1 MLIIFFKIFKI
12 ILTKEF
18 SSTLFS
24 FVALSKLTKPNMKK
38 GILLILLSFSLFT
51 SCNSS
56 KENKKDTYVTDNY
69 TKKEITITMRDGIKL
84 HTTIYSP
91 KDTSKEYPILMQRTP
106 YSSAPYG
113 NQKMKTKI
121 GPNVHLMKEGNIVVY
136 QDVRGR
142 WMSEGVYDNMRAY
155 IPNKTA
161 EETDEVSD
169 TYDTID
175 WLVNNVKNNNGNVGT
190 WGISYPG
197 HYATVSTIEA
207 HPALKAASPQAC
219 IGDFFFDDFH
229 HNGAFLLSYFRAISL
244 FGTYKDTP
252 TDSAWYSF
260 PKMESKDQYQ
270 FFLDKGPLKN
280 LNEYFQ
286 YEKLDIK
293 TAENKDRIDDYFWKE
308 IVEHPNYDSV
318 WQSKGIIQHL
328 DKVPSSVATMIVGGW
343 FDAEDLYGPLE
354 TYKAIE
360 KNGKDNYNTL
370 VFGPWDHGKW
380 ARSGVE
386 NYVGN
391 YYFGDS
397 ISLKFQSEIE
407 TKFFNHFL
415 KGKGD
420 KKSGLPEAYVFD
432 SGKKEWK
439 SYDAWPPKN
448 VVKEDWFF
456 SENQKLIYQDQK
468 IKSKTK
474 PTKIKFISD
483 LKRPV
488 PYSEDIKTVFT
499 PRKYMTDDQRFA
511 ARRPDVLVFETKVL
525 TEDFTLAGDILAK
538 LKVATT
544 GSAADWIVKVIDV
557 HPDNMEETNEKLQD
571 HLKMSNYHL
580 MVRSEVL
587 RGRFRNSFEFPEPF
601 TPNKKTDVNIKLQ
614 DVFHTFKKGH
624 KLQIQV
630 QSTWFPL
637 IDLNPQTYVDN
648 IYKADEK
655 DFKTQTHTV
664 FTDSSIEFSV
674 LK

>member
-1 MLIIFFKIFKI
+1 MKKALALLLIVV
-12 ILTKEF
+12 
-18 SSTLFS
+18 FS
-24 FVALSKLTKPNMKK
+24 FASCKK
-38 GILLILLSFSLFT
+38 T
-51 SCNSS
+51 TT
-56 KENKKDTYVTDNY
+56 NKTATTEDTYVKDHYN
-69 TKKEITITMRDGIKL
+69 KKEVKITMRDGVKL
-84 HTTIYSP
+84 HATIYSP
-91 KDTSKEYPILMQRTP
+91 KDTSKTYPILLQRTP
-106 YSSAPYG
+106 YSCQPYG
-113 NQKMKTKI
+113 EDKFRKKI
-121 GPNVHLMKEGNIVVY
+121 GPNPILMKEGNIIVY

-155 IPNKTA
+155 IPNKT
-161 EETDEVSD
+161 EKQTDETTD

-175 WLVNNVKNNNGNVGT
+175 WLVNNVPNNNGNVGT

-197 HYATVSTIEA
+197 HYATVSAIDA

-244 FGTYKDTP
+244 FGTYKDQP

-260 PKMESKDQYQ
+260 PDMKTQDQYQ

-286 YEKLDIK
+286 YDKLDTK
-293 TAENKDRIDDYFWKE
+293 VTENKERIDDFFWKE

-328 DKVPSSVATMIVGGW
+328 DKVPSTVATMIVGGW

-354 TYKAIE
+354 TYKGIE
-360 KNGKDNYNTL
+360 KNQPNNYNTI
-370 VFGPWDHGKW
+370 VFGPWDHGGWSRNKV
-380 ARSGVE
+380 A
-386 NYVGN
+386 NKVGN

-397 ISLKFQSEIE
+397 ISLKFQKEVE

-415 KGKGD
+415 KEDGTKN
-420 KKSGLPEAYVFD
+420 SGLPEAYVFD
-432 SGKKEWK
+432 TGKKAWK
-439 SYDAWPPKN
+439 SYDVWPPENTQKQT
-448 VVKEDWFF
+448 FF
-456 SENQKLIYQDQK
+456 LSENQELSTEQK
-468 IKSKTK
+468 GND
-474 PTKIKFISD
+474 KISFISD
-483 LKRPV
+483 IKRPV

-511 ARRPDVLVFETKVL
+511 ARRPDVLVFETDVL

-538 LKVATT
+538 LQVATT

-557 HPDNMEETNEKLQD
+557 HPHDLKNDNKEMQT
-571 HLKMSNYHL
+571 HLKLSNYHL
-580 MVRSEVL
+580 MVRSEVM
-587 RGRFRNSFEFPEPF
+587 RGRFRNSFSNPEPF
-601 TPNKKTDVNIKLQ
+601 TPNQKTAVNIKLQ

-624 KLQIQV
+624 KVQIQV

-655 DFKTQTHTV
+655 DFKTQTHSV
-664 FTDSSIEFSV
+664 FTDSSIEFTV

>member
-1 MLIIFFKIFKI
+1 
-12 ILTKEF
+12 
-18 SSTLFS
+18 
-24 FVALSKLTKPNMKK
+24 MKA
-38 GILLILLSFSLFT
+38 F
-51 SCNSS
+51 
-56 KENKKDTYVTDNY
+56 
-69 TKKEITITMRDGIKL
+69 
-84 HTTIYSP
+84 TTICV
-91 KDTSKEYPILMQRTP
+91 RT
-106 YSSAPYG
+106 YQIKQ
-113 NQKMKTKI
+113 QK
-121 GPNVHLMKEGNIVVY
+121 
-136 QDVRGR
+136 Q
-142 WMSEGVYDNMRAY
+142 S
-155 IPNKTA
+155 
-161 EETDEVSD
+161 DEVSD

-197 HYATVSTIEA
+197 HYATVSAIEA

-286 YEKLDIK
+286 YDKLDVK

-318 WQSKGIIQHL
+318 WKSKGIIQHL

-380 ARSGVE
+380 ASAGVE

-420 KKSGLPEAYVFD
+420 KNSGLPEAYVFD

-439 SYDAWPPKN
+439 SYDAWPPEN
-448 VVKEDWFF
+448 VVKEDWFLNR
-456 SENQKLIYQDQK
+456 NQGLAKQHDGKL
-468 IKSKTK
+468 THE
-474 PTKIKFISD
+474 IKFTSD
-483 LKRPV
+483 LKHPV

-511 ARRPDVLVFETKVL
+511 ARRPDVLVFETDIL
-525 TEDFTLAGDILAK
+525 SEDYTLAGDILAK

-544 GSAADWIVKVIDV
+544 GSSADWIVKVIDV
-557 HPDNMEETNEKLQD
+557 HPDNLEETNDKLQD

-587 RGRFRNSFEFPEPF
+587 RGRFRNSFEHPEPF
-601 TPNKKTDVNIKLQ
+601 IPNKKTDVNIKLQ

-624 KLQIQV
+624 KMQIQV

-655 DFKTQTHTV
+655 RF
-664 FTDSSIEFSV
+664 
-674 LK
+674 